1 MSTFRSIEE
10 LVKSLDREKE
20 LLKEMFA
27 KRKSL
32 SFRYDYALEMTEYKE
47 ERIRYLIDYG
57 VIRDTGDFL
66 EMEDIYLKFF
76 EDVLE
81 VNEEINVS
89 FVQDYLTRLNEN
101 IDYYLKENNEQRK
114 YNYQREVKRCLKNIA
129 LTTVRNVM
137 DLKRNMDNTYKNEPN
152 YKIKKTKLVR
162 LDEKRNNI
170 ALLIRKSEELI
181 DYGQPVF
188 FRVAMD
194 VQMRNVVSDVKLQLN
209 DSYHNL
215 IEIQKQIIHYLN
227 LIDYQNRIFEKV
239 KKLKYLKDQFLMIRD
254 GDGKDRRKLISQL
267 CNYYEE
273 AGKRDVDH
281 LPKVR
286 PQNVLVLKYYSFEN
300 YFFNPKIM
308 AQLGVVE
315 SENAFYQIFY
325 EKWQEYLSRL
335 SSGQKLISV
344 IGHDLTGPEDVKAH
358 MEEIRI
364 YMRGHNMFDCFYGRF
379 KKEENELLSRYVA
392 LAPREEFADILDAID
407 RFVYF
412 ESRKV

>member
-152 YKIKKTKLVR
+152 YRIKKTKLFR

-181 DYGQPVF
+181 DYGQPTF

-227 LIDYQNRIFEKV
+227 LIDYQNRILEKV
-239 KKLKYLKDQFLMIRD
+239 KKLKYLKDQFLLEEHTDIRQVISQKNPVWMEPQVGYRIKLSID
-254 GDGKDRRKLISQL
+254 YLRTSDEAFQLMRKLAARQRTL
-267 CNYYEE
+267 H
-273 AGKRDVDH
+273 G
-281 LPKVR
+281 
-286 PQNVLVLKYYSFEN
+286 
-300 YFFNPKIM
+300 
-308 AQLGVVE
+308 G
-315 SENAFYQIFY
+315 
-325 EKWQEYLSRL
+325 
-335 SSGQKLISV
+335 
-344 IGHDLTGPEDVKAH
+344 
-358 MEEIRI
+358 
-364 YMRGHNMFDCFYGRF
+364 
-379 KKEENELLSRYVA
+379 
-392 LAPREEFADILDAID
+392 
-407 RFVYF
+407 
-412 ESRKV
+412 

>member
-152 YKIKKTKLVR
+152 YRIKKTKLFR

-181 DYGQPVF
+181 DYGQPTF

-194 VQMRNVVSDVKLQLN
+194 VQMRNVVSDVK

-227 LIDYQNRIFEKV
+227 LIDYQNRILEKV
-239 KKLKYLKDQFLMIRD
+239 KKLKYLKDQFLLEEHTDIRQVISQKNPVWMEPQVGYRIKLSID
-254 GDGKDRRKLISQL
+254 YLRTSDEAFQLMRKLAARQKNSSRGMKQLADAIPEEYLDGQSQRIDSVNL
-267 CNYYEE
+267 QE
-273 AGKRDVDH
+273 VH
-281 LPKVR
+281 
-286 PQNVLVLKYYSFEN
+286 
-300 YFFNPKIM
+300 
-308 AQLGVVE
+308 
-315 SENAFYQIFY
+315 NAFLASSAHLFY
-325 EKWQEYLSRL
+325 FVMNYRYRKEVTRGE
-335 SSGQKLISV
+335 KLIFFCQLASQYADELHFTDTYEV
-344 IGHDLTGPEDVKAH
+344 SGEVEYPL
-358 MEEIRI
+358 I
-364 YMRGHNMFDCFYGRF
+364 Y
-379 KKEENELLSRYVA
+379 SR
-392 LAPREEFADILDAID
+392 
-407 RFVYF
+407 
-412 ESRKV
+412 

>member
-47 ERIRYLIDYG
+47 ERVRYLIDYG
-57 VIRDTGDFL
+57 VIRDTGDFI

-101 IDYYLKENNEQRK
+101 IDYYLTENNEQRK

-152 YKIKKTKLVR
+152 YQIKKNKLFR
-162 LDEKRNNI
+162 LNEKRNNI

-181 DYGQPVF
+181 DEGQPTF

-227 LIDYQNRIFEKV
+227 LIDYQNRILEKV
-239 KKLKYLKDQFLMIRD
+239 KKLKYLKDQFLLEEHTNIRQIVSQRDPVWIEPQVGYRIKLSIDYLRTSDDAFRIIQKLAVRQKDASKRLKQIAGAIPEEYLNGQSQMIDTVNLQEVHNTFIASGTHLFYFVMSYRYRKEVTRD
-254 GDGKDRRKLISQL
+254 EKLIIFCQLASQYADEL
-267 CNYYEE
+267 HFTDIYEQSGE
-273 AGKRDVDH
+273 
-281 LPKVR
+281 
-286 PQNVLVLKYYSFEN
+286 
-300 YFFNPKIM
+300 
-308 AQLGVVE
+308 VE
-315 SENAFYQIFY
+315 YP
-325 EKWQEYLSRL
+325 
-335 SSGQKLISV
+335 LIYA
-344 IGHDLTGPEDVKAH
+344 K
-358 MEEIRI
+358 
-364 YMRGHNMFDCFYGRF
+364 
-379 KKEENELLSRYVA
+379 
-392 LAPREEFADILDAID
+392 
-407 RFVYF
+407 
-412 ESRKV
+412 

>member
-10 LVKSLDREKE
+10 LIKSLDREKV

-47 ERIRYLIDYG
+47 ERIRFLIEYG
-57 VIRDTGDFL
+57 MIRDTGDFL
-66 EMEDIYLKFF
+66 EMEDIYLKFL

-114 YNYQREVKRCLKNIA
+114 YNYQREVRRCLKNIA

-152 YKIKKTKLVR
+152 YQIKKSKLVR

-181 DYGQPVF
+181 DHQQPIF
-188 FRVAMD
+188 FQVAMD

-209 DSYHNL
+209 ESYHNL
-215 IEIQKQIIHYLN
+215 IEIHKQIIRYLN
-227 LIDYQNRIFEKV
+227 LIDYQNRIFEKI
-239 KKLKYLKDQFLMIRD
+239 KGLKYLKDQFLLEENTDIRRVASQKNPVWMEPQISYRIKLSID
-254 GDGKDRRKLISQL
+254 NLRTSDEAFSIIKKLSTHRKSAPKGVKQLAQAIPEEYLENQSQVIDVVNLREIHNAFMASGTHLFHFVMNYRYRKEMTRSDKLIYFCQLASQYTDEL
-267 CNYYEE
+267 YFSDTYEVTGE
-273 AGKRDVDH
+273 
-281 LPKVR
+281 
-286 PQNVLVLKYYSFEN
+286 
-300 YFFNPKIM
+300 
-308 AQLGVVE
+308 VE
-315 SENAFYQIFY
+315 YP
-325 EKWQEYLSRL
+325 
-335 SSGQKLISV
+335 LIYA
-344 IGHDLTGPEDVKAH
+344 K
-358 MEEIRI
+358 
-364 YMRGHNMFDCFYGRF
+364 
-379 KKEENELLSRYVA
+379 
-392 LAPREEFADILDAID
+392 
-407 RFVYF
+407 
-412 ESRKV
+412 

>member
-76 EDVLE
+76 EDVLQA
-81 VNEEINVS
+81 NEEINVS
-89 FVQDYLTRLNEN
+89 FVRDYLNRLEEN

-152 YKIKKTKLVR
+152 YQIKKTKLVR

-170 ALLIRKSEELI
+170 ALLIRESEKLI
-181 DYGQPVF
+181 DEGQPVF
-188 FRVAMD
+188 FHVAMD
-194 VQMRNVVSDVKLQLN
+194 VQMRNIVSDVKLQLN

-227 LIDYQNRIFEKV
+227 LIDYQNRILEKV
-239 KKLKYLKDQFLMIRD
+239 KRLKYLKDQFLLEEHTDIRQILAQKNPVWMEPQVGYRVKLSIENLRTSD
-254 GDGKDRRKLISQL
+254 EAFLLIRKLTAKQKNVSQGL
-267 CNYYEE
+267 KQIAE
-273 AGKRDVDH
+273 AI
-281 LPKVR
+281 P
-286 PQNVLVLKYYSFEN
+286 
-300 YFFNPKIM
+300 
-308 AQLGVVE
+308 A
-315 SENAFYQIFY
+315 
-325 EKWQEYLSRL
+325 EYLSDQSQTIDTVNLQEIRNAFMA
-335 SSGQKLISV
+335 SGSHLFYFVMNYHYRQEVPRSEKLIYFCQLASQYADELRFTDVYETSV
-344 IGHDLTGPEDVKAH
+344 EVEYPL
-358 MEEIRI
+358 I
-364 YMRGHNMFDCFYGRF
+364 YA
-379 KKEENELLSRYVA
+379 K
-392 LAPREEFADILDAID
+392 
-407 RFVYF
+407 
-412 ESRKV
+412 

>member
-1 MSTFRSIEE
+1 MGTFRSIEE

-239 KKLKYLKDQFLMIRD
+239 KKLKFLLEEHTSIRSVAAQKNPVWMEPQVGYRIKLSIDNLRTSDEAFQILKKLVARQRNSPKGMKQLADAIPEGYLDGQSQMIDTVNLQEVHNSFMASSTHLFSFVMNYRYRKEVTR
-254 GDGKDRRKLISQL
+254 GEKLIFFCQLASQYADEL
-267 CNYYEE
+267 RFTDTYEISDE
-273 AGKRDVDH
+273 
-281 LPKVR
+281 
-286 PQNVLVLKYYSFEN
+286 
-300 YFFNPKIM
+300 
-308 AQLGVVE
+308 VE
-315 SENAFYQIFY
+315 YP
-325 EKWQEYLSRL
+325 
-335 SSGQKLISV
+335 LIYA
-344 IGHDLTGPEDVKAH
+344 K
-358 MEEIRI
+358 
-364 YMRGHNMFDCFYGRF
+364 
-379 KKEENELLSRYVA
+379 
-392 LAPREEFADILDAID
+392 
-407 RFVYF
+407 
-412 ESRKV
+412 

>member
-181 DYGQPVF
+181 DYGQPTF

-227 LIDYQNRIFEKV
+227 LIDYQNRILEKV
-239 KKLKYLKDQFLMIRD
+239 KKLKYLKDQFLLEEYTDVRQIVAQKNPVWMEPQVGYRI
-254 GDGKDRRKLISQL
+254 KLSI
-267 CNYYEE
+267 
-273 AGKRDVDH
+273 DH
-281 LPKVR
+281 LRTSDEAFQILKKLAMRQKNSVR
-286 PQNVLVLKYYSFEN
+286 GKN
-300 YFFNPKIM
+300 
-308 AQLGVVE
+308 QLAEAIPEG
-315 SENAFYQIFY
+315 
-325 EKWQEYLSRL
+325 YLD
-335 SSGQKLISV
+335 GQSQ
-344 IGHDLTGPEDVKAH
+344 
-358 MEEIRI
+358 
-364 YMRGHNMFDCFYGRF
+364 
-379 KKEENELLSRYVA
+379 
-392 LAPREEFADILDAID
+392 ILDAVNLQEVHNAFIASGTHLFY
-407 RFVYF
+407 FVMNYRY
-412 ESRKV
+412 RKDVTRNEKLIFFCQLASQYADQLHFTDSYETVGEVEYPLIYAK